1 MELLLII
8 GLVIVGFS
16 ILKLSIS
23 TVFKLMLYIV
33 IASIILNILGWWWV

>member
-23 TVFKLMLYIV
+23 TVFKLMIYIV
-33 IASIILNILGWWWV
+33 IASIILNILGW

>member
-1 MELLLII
+1 MELLLIL

-23 TVFKLMLYIV
+23 TVFKLMIYIV
-33 IASIILNILGWWWV
+33 IASIILNILGW